1 MIGNGLRSDTRPM
14 MNRIGEIMSIPG
26 QLSGQLQS
34 GQRNQGISSASV
46 ANGINSQSG
55 MSSGMASSMMSS
67 QSNQMSSAQSSQSAQ
82 ASTQSQS
89 TSAVN
94 NQMTNVR

>member
-14 MNRIGEIMSIPG
+14 MNRIGEIMSIPA

-34 GQRNQGISSASV
+34 GQGMSSASMS
-46 ANGINSQSG
+46 NCKNSQSG

-67 QSNQMSSAQSSQSAQ
+67 QSNQMSSAQSTQSAQ
-82 ASTQSQS
+82 ASAQSQS
-89 TSAVN
+89 ISALN
-94 NQMTNVR
+94 NHMSNVR